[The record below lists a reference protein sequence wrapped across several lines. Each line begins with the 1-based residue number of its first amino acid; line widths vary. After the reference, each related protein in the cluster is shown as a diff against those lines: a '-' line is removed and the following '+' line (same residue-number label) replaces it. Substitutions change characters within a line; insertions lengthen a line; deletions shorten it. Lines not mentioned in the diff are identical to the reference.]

1 MITGAVVMRMTDR
14 CLADTLTETG
24 EWYAVLGQQSVP

>member
-1 MITGAVVMRMTDR
+1 MITGAVVMRMTGVY
-14 CLADTLTETG
+14 DTLTETG